1 MFGLEQIKKQEE
13 VSLPELTDV
22 LTIHKELVC
31 CD

>member
-1 MFGLEQIKKQEE
+1 MIKLIKKQEE